1 MSTFKVCGAEDFTC
15 AKSIF
20 PNQWSTKDHDIESYM
35 KLPGLSLDIEI
46 AWFFYRIN
54 KYQFYYMK
62 YQYKI

>member
-46 AWFFYRIN
+46 A
-54 KYQFYYMK
+54 
-62 YQYKI
+62 